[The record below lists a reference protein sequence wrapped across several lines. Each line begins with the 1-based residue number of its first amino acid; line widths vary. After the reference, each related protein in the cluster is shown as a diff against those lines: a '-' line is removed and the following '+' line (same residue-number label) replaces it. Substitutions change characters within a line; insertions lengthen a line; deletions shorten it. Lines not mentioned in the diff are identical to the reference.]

1 MSKISPNTPPAKIP
15 IEYVKS
21 YIVSNTERVSLSILK
36 VVDLSNISFSSACI
50 IILFLL
56 IAQNSLKRWIIT

>member
-1 MSKISPNTPPAKIP
+1 MSKISPKTPPANIE

-21 YIVSNTERVSLSILK
+21 KMVSKTERVSLSIVN
-36 VVDLSNISFSSACI
+36 VVEESSKSYSSAYK

-56 IAQNSLKRWIIT
+56 IAQNSLKRWI